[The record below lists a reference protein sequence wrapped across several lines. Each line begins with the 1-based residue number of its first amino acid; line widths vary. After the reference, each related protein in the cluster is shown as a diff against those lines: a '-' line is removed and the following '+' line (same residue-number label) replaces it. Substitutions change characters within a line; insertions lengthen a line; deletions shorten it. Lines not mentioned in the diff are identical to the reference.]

1 MIYNFKYLMNIVKNE
16 RKYEYEHMKLC
27 KYVDTAV
34 SNSGQKYLQHIVPIV
49 YTITFICGCVVFIY
63 KLL

>member
-1 MIYNFKYLMNIVKNE
+1 MTYNFKDLMNIIKNE
-16 RKYEYEHMKLC
+16 SKYEYEHMKLC
-27 KYVDTAV
+27 ESVDAAI
-34 SNSGQKYLQHIVPIV
+34 SSSGQKYLQHIVPIV